1 MNNPRIF
8 GREFPSRRRCKLKT
22 THPQYCATPPLL
34 HNPLFTPLPL
44 SQSTSP
50 GRKERDSS
58 WEKGQKE
65 KRVGGKGGGESRG
78 KVRRQQK
85 LIRWISFGFCVFN
98 HTPIS
103 FIKSSHQH
111 FISRIPYLSLSL
123 LLSLSLVQCLFCL
136 ALRRHFCIFCTV
148 VFARLAFS
156 FLSHSCLFVCC
167 FPVHSL
173 SRAISLSLHTPPP
186 PSLPIF
192 WPRQN
197 FLQNEIVF
205 VLTISLKLNYFYYS
219 DRIRQTKGEKS
230 QPPLPPPHPFQPFW
244 PPILPTYCK

>member
-22 THPQYCATPPLL
+22 THPQYCATPPQLR
-34 HNPLFTPLPL
+34 NPLFTPLPL

-173 SRAISLSLHTPPP
+173 SRAISLS
-186 PSLPIF
+186 
-192 WPRQN
+192 
-197 FLQNEIVF
+197 
-205 VLTISLKLNYFYYS
+205 
-219 DRIRQTKGEKS
+219 
-230 QPPLPPPHPFQPFW
+230 PHPTTPVPARLLAQAKLFA
-244 PPILPTYCK
+244 K